1 MNKGY
6 IITGIG
12 GHLGNT
18 IAGMLTAQGAEV
30 RGLAMPDEKCEMLD
44 SSVKII
50 RGDVRDI
57 SSVEPLFTGWEEGCR
72 VTVIHAAGII
82 TISSK
87 FNQNVV
93 DVNVGGTKNIIELCK
108 RHSVSKLVYIS
119 SVHAIKES
127 PKSKQISETGSF
139 SAAQVKG
146 LYAKTKAEATRLV
159 LDSAKE
165 GLNVSVV
172 HPSGIIG
179 PNDYGSGHMTQMVI
193 DYVKGV
199 IRAAVRGGF
208 DFVDVRD
215 VADGVLKA
223 AENGKSGEGYILSNQ
238 YIPVKNLLNILHEL
252 TGRKKIKIVLP
263 MWLVKI
269 FEPLAVLYFKVR
281 KLRPLF
287 TSYMLDTLKSNSNF
301 SHEKASRE
309 LGYKPRDLRIT
320 LVDTVKFLTKTGRI
334 RLLTNHT

>member
-1 MNKGY
+1 MREGY

-18 IAGMLTAQGAEV
+18 IAGMLNKQGIEV
-30 RGLAMPDEKCEMLD
+30 RGFAMPNEKCGMLD
-44 SSVKII
+44 RSVKIV
-50 RGDVRDI
+50 RGDIRNG
-57 SSVEPLFTGWEEGCR
+57 SSLEPLFKGWEEGYDI
-72 VTVIHAAGII
+72 TVIHAAGII
-82 TISSK
+82 TIASK
-87 FNQNVV
+87 YNQDVV
-93 DVNVGGTKNIIELCK
+93 DVNVGGTKNVIELCK
-108 RHSVSKLVYIS
+108 KYSVRKLVYIS
-119 SVHAIKES
+119 SVHAIKEC
-127 PKSKQISETGSF
+127 PKGEAISEADSF
-139 SAAQVKG
+139 SAGEVKG
-146 LYAKTKAEATRLV
+146 LYAKTKAEATQLV
-159 LDSAKE
+159 LDAAKE

-199 IRAAVRGGF
+199 ITAAVRGGF

-215 VADGVLKA
+215 VAYGILKV
-223 AENGKSGEGYILSNQ
+223 AEIGKNGEGYILSNQ

-263 MWLVKI
+263 MWFVKA
-269 FEPLAVLYFKVR
+269 FEPLAILYFKAR

-309 LGYKPRDLRIT
+309 LGYNPRDLRIT
-320 LVDTVKFLTKTGRI
+320 LADTVKFLTKTGRI
-334 RLLTNHT
+334 KLLPNHV